1 MAQYKMLNVKLS
13 DSKLNKLKSEIKN
26 GTEVTLNFSTN
37 LIGSFNGES
46 NFAHE
51 LLLTDAQVS
60 KIRKTFKNGLSADIT
75 VITDFID
82 PSKILLKSANK
93 AEDLSEIVTL
103 NDIIKTVNT
112 SKKFIKD
119 FWNISETEISQNNN
133 EIKDVIKIIKCLEN
147 RRILLKGTTKKN
159 TSQEGGFLNFLK
171 SLMRKMYLLHW
182 LKVFWFY

>member
-103 NDIIKTVNT
+103 MI
-112 SKKFIKD
+112 
-119 FWNISETEISQNNN
+119 
-133 EIKDVIKIIKCLEN
+133 
-147 RRILLKGTTKKN
+147 
-159 TSQEGGFLNFLK
+159 
-171 SLMRKMYLLHW
+171 
-182 LKVFWFY
+182 

>member
-37 LIGSFNGES
+37 LIGSSNGES

-93 AEDLSEIVTL
+93 AEDLS
-103 NDIIKTVNT
+103 
-112 SKKFIKD
+112 
-119 FWNISETEISQNNN
+119 
-133 EIKDVIKIIKCLEN
+133 
-147 RRILLKGTTKKN
+147 
-159 TSQEGGFLNFLK
+159 
-171 SLMRKMYLLHW
+171 
-182 LKVFWFY
+182 